1 MIGGRARAVVN
12 QMRVHSP
19 EEVTA
24 PCTPAGSE
32 APNRSKDGLKTA
44 PCRLRMQRDG
54 AHEGGSYTHDD
65 LS

>member
-1 MIGGRARAVVN
+1 MIGERTRAVAN

-19 EEVTA
+19 QEVTA

-44 PCRLRMQRDG
+44 PCRLRKQRNG